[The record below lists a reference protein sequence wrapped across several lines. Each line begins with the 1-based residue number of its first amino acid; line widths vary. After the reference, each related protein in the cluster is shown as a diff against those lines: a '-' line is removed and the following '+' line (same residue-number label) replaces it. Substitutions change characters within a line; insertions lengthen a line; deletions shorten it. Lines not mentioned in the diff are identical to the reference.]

1 LPDRRSGCTPPSP
14 LSPDILVRET
24 LRNLRERGTIG
35 QCLRALEHLR
45 AAALPPLQRPLLPL
59 IVRQI
64 RSTAHVHDVDNLI
77 SAASRQFLR
86 AIVPIQKR
94 SEIRGL
100 MKAVRTLAPNRVL
113 EIGTAN
119 GGTLFL
125 LTRVSAPDAHVI
137 SVDLPGGPFGGDKNE
152 WKHSIWKAF
161 ATGRQKMTLL
171 RADSHKHET
180 LERVRQHLDGHAL
193 DFLMIDGDHTY
204 DGVKMDFEMYS
215 PMVRSGGLIA
225 FHDICPHPHGFGGEV
240 FRYWQDV
247 KKGRQATEFVE
258 NPATGFGIGL
268 LRV

>member
-1 LPDRRSGCTPPSP
+1 LPDRRSGRTPPSP

-100 MKAVRTLAPNRVL
+100 MKAVRTLAPSRVL

-215 PMVRSGGLIA
+215 PLVRSGGLIA